1 MYRFACDYQEGCHPR
16 ILKALTQTNLE
27 QTVGY
32 GCDPYCEKARE
43 VLRQAAKAPDADI
56 HFLVGGTQS
65 NATVIASLLR
75 PHQGVLSADSGH
87 INAHETGAVEATGHK
102 VLPLPAVDGKITAK
116 QVEDYI
122 NAHYADGSH
131 EHIVQPGMVYISHPT
146 ETGTLYTKRE
156 LFDLSRICRA
166 YHLPLF
172 MDGARLAYA
181 LAAGGNDLTLED
193 IAAKCDVVSVGG
205 TKCGALFGEAVMI
218 LRPQYKE
225 DFRYLMKQRGAMLAK
240 GRLLGLQFLTLFTDG
255 LYTEIA
261 EKADRQADKIRDALK
276 KSGFPLLYET
286 TANQTFVVL
295 PNDILAFFA
304 DKYAFEVWGKPDE
317 DHTAVRICTSWATED
332 EAVRQLVESIK
343 AAGV

>member
-1 MYRFACDYQEGCHPR
+1 
-16 ILKALTQTNLE
+16 
-27 QTVGY
+27 
-32 GCDPYCEKARE
+32 
-43 VLRQAAKAPDADI
+43 
-56 HFLVGGTQS
+56 
-65 NATVIASLLR
+65 
-75 PHQGVLSADSGH
+75 
-87 INAHETGAVEATGHK
+87 
-102 VLPLPAVDGKITAK
+102 
-116 QVEDYI
+116 
-122 NAHYADGSH
+122 
-131 EHIVQPGMVYISHPT
+131 MVYISHPT

-156 LFDLSRICRA
+156 LFDLSRVCRA